1 MCKVA
6 AIIVSYNPDSNLF
19 DSINLLLNQVE
30 KVIIVDNGSKEK
42 YVKYIKSINEDKIEI
57 ILNKE
62 NLGIA
67 TALNIGVRK
76 ALENG
81 YEWILTMDQDSKASP
96 DMVKK
101 MFNVYNSINREER
114 KDILSIFPN
123 FVDERIQSIEENSN
137 MNSYEYVDADITSGN
152 LLRKEVFEKVGF
164 FDDSLFIDLV
174 DTDFCMRLNEKG
186 IVCTIATSRGRD
198 SLLGFLESMNIA
210 KYFSYL
216 LAAEDTTL
224 HKPNAEL
231 VKKTLN
237 ELSYNAQDTLVVGD
251 MPFDILMGKNAG
263 VYTCGVT
270 YGVSGKNSLLEAGAD
285 WVIDD
290 ISELLEIV

>member
-1 MCKVA
+1 MMCKVA

-62 NLGIA
+62 NLGVA

-123 FVDERIQSIEENSN
+123 FLDERIQSIEENSN

-186 IVCTIATSRGRD
+186 IKMIKIRDAVLYHSLGESKTIKGILGSFNTSNHSALRRYYMTRNR
-198 SLLGFLESMNIA
+198 FYIWE
-210 KYFSYL
+210 KYKGLNSF
-216 LAAEDTTL
+216 
-224 HKPNAEL
+224 
-231 VKKTLN
+231 TLN
-237 ELSYNAQDTLVVGD
+237 RDKKLFKKEFVKI
-251 MPFDILMGKNAG
+251 ILGEKDKINKIKMVLRGYKDYKKGIKGKL
-263 VYTCGVT
+263 
-270 YGVSGKNSLLEAGAD
+270 K
-285 WVIDD
+285 
-290 ISELLEIV
+290 

>member
-1 MCKVA
+1 MMCKVA

-186 IVCTIATSRGRD
+186 IKMIKIRDAVLYHSLGESKTIKGILGSFNTSNHSALRRYYITRNR
-198 SLLGFLESMNIA
+198 FYIWE
-210 KYFSYL
+210 KYKGLNSF
-216 LAAEDTTL
+216 
-224 HKPNAEL
+224 
-231 VKKTLN
+231 TLN
-237 ELSYNAQDTLVVGD
+237 RDKKLFKKEFVKI
-251 MPFDILMGKNAG
+251 ILGEKDKVNKIKMVLRGYKDYKKGIKGKL
-263 VYTCGVT
+263 
-270 YGVSGKNSLLEAGAD
+270 K
-285 WVIDD
+285 
-290 ISELLEIV
+290 

>member
-1 MCKVA
+1 MMCKVA

-62 NLGIA
+62 NLGVA

-186 IVCTIATSRGRD
+186 IKMIKIRDAVLYHSLGESKTIKGILGSFNTSNHSALRRYYMTRNR
-198 SLLGFLESMNIA
+198 FYILE
-210 KYFSYL
+210 KYKGLNSF
-216 LAAEDTTL
+216 
-224 HKPNAEL
+224 
-231 VKKTLN
+231 TLN
-237 ELSYNAQDTLVVGD
+237 RDKKLFKKEFVKI
-251 MPFDILMGKNAG
+251 ILGEKDKVNKIKMVLRGYKDYKKGIKGKL
-263 VYTCGVT
+263 
-270 YGVSGKNSLLEAGAD
+270 K
-285 WVIDD
+285 
-290 ISELLEIV
+290 

>member
-6 AIIVSYNPDSNLF
+6 AIRVSYNPDSNLF

-186 IVCTIATSRGRD
+186 IKMIKIRDAVLYHSLGESKTIKGILGSFNTSNHSALRRYYMTRNR
-198 SLLGFLESMNIA
+198 FYIWE
-210 KYFSYL
+210 KYKGLNSF
-216 LAAEDTTL
+216 
-224 HKPNAEL
+224 
-231 VKKTLN
+231 TLN
-237 ELSYNAQDTLVVGD
+237 RDKKLFKKEFVKI
-251 MPFDILMGKNAG
+251 ILGEKDKVNKIKMVLRGYKDYKKGIKGKL
-263 VYTCGVT
+263 
-270 YGVSGKNSLLEAGAD
+270 K
-285 WVIDD
+285 
-290 ISELLEIV
+290 

>member
-1 MCKVA
+1 MMCKVA

-81 YEWILTMDQDSKASP
+81 YKWILTMDQDSKASP

-186 IVCTIATSRGRD
+186 IKMIKIRDAVLYHSLGESKTIKGILGSFNTSNHSALRRYYMTRNR
-198 SLLGFLESMNIA
+198 FYIWE
-210 KYFSYL
+210 KYKGLNSF
-216 LAAEDTTL
+216 
-224 HKPNAEL
+224 
-231 VKKTLN
+231 TLN
-237 ELSYNAQDTLVVGD
+237 RDKKLFKKEFVKI
-251 MPFDILMGKNAG
+251 ILGEKDKVNKIKMVLRGYKDYKKGIKGKL
-263 VYTCGVT
+263 
-270 YGVSGKNSLLEAGAD
+270 K
-285 WVIDD
+285 
-290 ISELLEIV
+290 

>member
-1 MCKVA
+1 MMCKVA

-62 NLGIA
+62 NLGVA

-123 FVDERIQSIEENSN
+123 FVDERIQSIEEDSN

-174 DTDFCMRLNEKG
+174 DTDFCMRLNEKNIKMIKVRDAILYHSLG
-186 IVCTIATSRGRD
+186 ESQSVKSIFGKFNTSNHSALRRYYMTRNR
-198 SLLGFLESMNIA
+198 FYTWE
-210 KYFSYL
+210 KYKDLNSF
-216 LAAEDTTL
+216 
-224 HKPNAEL
+224 
-231 VKKTLN
+231 TLN
-237 ELSYNAQDTLVVGD
+237 RDKSLFKKEFVKI
-251 MPFDILMGKNAG
+251 ILGEKDKVNKIKMVLRGYKDYKKGIKGKL
-263 VYTCGVT
+263 
-270 YGVSGKNSLLEAGAD
+270 K
-285 WVIDD
+285 
-290 ISELLEIV
+290 

>member
-1 MCKVA
+1 MMCKVA

-186 IVCTIATSRGRD
+186 IKMIKIRDAVLYHSLGESKTIKGILGSFNTSNHSALRRYYMTRNRF
-198 SLLGFLESMNIA
+198 SIWE
-210 KYFSYL
+210 KYKGLNSF
-216 LAAEDTTL
+216 
-224 HKPNAEL
+224 
-231 VKKTLN
+231 TLN
-237 ELSYNAQDTLVVGD
+237 RDKKLFKKEFVKI
-251 MPFDILMGKNAG
+251 ILGEKDKVNKIKMVLRGYKDYKKGIKGKL
-263 VYTCGVT
+263 
-270 YGVSGKNSLLEAGAD
+270 K
-285 WVIDD
+285 
-290 ISELLEIV
+290 

>member
-1 MCKVA
+1 MMCKVA

-164 FDDSLFIDLV
+164 CDDSLFIDLV

-186 IVCTIATSRGRD
+186 IKMIKIRDAVLYHSLGESKTIKGILGSFNTSNHSALRRYYMTRNR
-198 SLLGFLESMNIA
+198 FYIWE
-210 KYFSYL
+210 KYKGLNSF
-216 LAAEDTTL
+216 
-224 HKPNAEL
+224 
-231 VKKTLN
+231 TLN
-237 ELSYNAQDTLVVGD
+237 RDKKLFKKEFVKI
-251 MPFDILMGKNAG
+251 ILGEKDKVNKIKMVLRGYKDYKKGIKGKL
-263 VYTCGVT
+263 
-270 YGVSGKNSLLEAGAD
+270 K
-285 WVIDD
+285 
-290 ISELLEIV
+290 

>member
-1 MCKVA
+1 MMCKVA

-186 IVCTIATSRGRD
+186 IKMIKIRDAVLYHSLGESKTIKGILGSFNTSNHSALRRYYMTRNR
-198 SLLGFLESMNIA
+198 FYIWE
-210 KYFSYL
+210 KYKGLNSF
-216 LAAEDTTL
+216 
-224 HKPNAEL
+224 
-231 VKKTLN
+231 TLN
-237 ELSYNAQDTLVVGD
+237 RDKKLFKKEFVKI
-251 MPFDILMGKNAG
+251 ILGEKDKVNKIKMVIRGYKDYKKGIKGKL
-263 VYTCGVT
+263 
-270 YGVSGKNSLLEAGAD
+270 K
-285 WVIDD
+285 
-290 ISELLEIV
+290 

>member
-1 MCKVA
+1 MMCKVA

-186 IVCTIATSRGRD
+186 IKMIKIRDAVLYHSLGESKTIKGILGSFNTSNHSALRRYYMTRNR
-198 SLLGFLESMNIA
+198 FYIWE
-210 KYFSYL
+210 KYKGINSF
-216 LAAEDTTL
+216 
-224 HKPNAEL
+224 
-231 VKKTLN
+231 TLN
-237 ELSYNAQDTLVVGD
+237 RDKKLFKKEFVKI
-251 MPFDILMGKNAG
+251 ILGEKDKVNKIKMVLRGYKDYKKGIKGKL
-263 VYTCGVT
+263 
-270 YGVSGKNSLLEAGAD
+270 K
-285 WVIDD
+285 
-290 ISELLEIV
+290 

>member
-1 MCKVA
+1 MMCKVA

-186 IVCTIATSRGRD
+186 VKMIKIRDAVLYHSLGESKTIKGILGSFNTSNHSALRRYYMTRNR
-198 SLLGFLESMNIA
+198 FYIWE
-210 KYFSYL
+210 KYKGLNSF
-216 LAAEDTTL
+216 
-224 HKPNAEL
+224 
-231 VKKTLN
+231 TLN
-237 ELSYNAQDTLVVGD
+237 RDKKLFKKEFVKI
-251 MPFDILMGKNAG
+251 ILGEKDKVNKIKMVLRGYKDYKKGIKGKL
-263 VYTCGVT
+263 
-270 YGVSGKNSLLEAGAD
+270 K
-285 WVIDD
+285 
-290 ISELLEIV
+290 

>member
-1 MCKVA
+1 MMCKVA

-62 NLGIA
+62 NLGVA

-186 IVCTIATSRGRD
+186 IKMIKIRDAVLYHSLGESKTIKGILGSFNTSNHSALRRYYMTRNR
-198 SLLGFLESMNIA
+198 FYIWE
-210 KYFSYL
+210 KYKGLNSF
-216 LAAEDTTL
+216 
-224 HKPNAEL
+224 
-231 VKKTLN
+231 TLN
-237 ELSYNAQDTLVVGD
+237 RDNKLFKKEFVKI
-251 MPFDILMGKNAG
+251 ILGEKDKVNKIKMVLRGYKDYKKGIKGKL
-263 VYTCGVT
+263 
-270 YGVSGKNSLLEAGAD
+270 K
-285 WVIDD
+285 
-290 ISELLEIV
+290 